1 MKKFIV
7 ISLLT
12 AITLPS
18 FACAWGEPE
27 NPYLFSMYV
36 QDNFKTRVE
45 RICNDNW
52 KAYLGST
59 EEYFWFNAD
68 DVIKA
73 ARQKGD
79 ALMVSYVQNLK
90 KYLDCVGI
98 EQSKQYEWI
107 YPTKQELANQQR
119 NLQAV
124 RTYAFSNSKQQISL

>member
-1 MKKFIV
+1 MKKFII

-68 DVIKA
+68 EVIKA
-73 ARQKGD
+73 AQQKGD
-79 ALMVSYVQNLK
+79 SLMLSYIQNLK
-90 KYLDCVGI
+90 GGSLVMLIFGLKGEERKY
-98 EQSKQYEWI
+98 
-107 YPTKQELANQQR
+107 
-119 NLQAV
+119 
-124 RTYAFSNSKQQISL
+124 